1 MMLARQN
8 SCSDRPADGASG
20 TLRSV
25 PQGRRAV
32 LKAALGL
39 GLCFSFFD
47 GAFARGEDPKTA
59 RPQEGDQF
67 VFSSGDRDGQLVTPE
82 YLPLGGPQQLVYPM
96 DPRAKIVRN
105 GSTLNLVA
113 LIRLDPAELAD
124 ETRALAADGVVA
136 YSAICTHQ
144 GCPVSM
150 WQAQAKT
157 LFCACHAAQYDPRDH
172 ARVVDGPA
180 PRRLPMLP
188 IKMVNGVLTVAGG
201 FTGRVGGERP

>member
-8 SCSDRPADGASG
+8 LCCDRPADGASG
-20 TLRSV
+20 TLRTV

-59 RPQEGDQF
+59 HPQEGDQF

-82 YLPLGGPQQLVYPM
+82 YLPLGGPQQLAYPM

-113 LIRLDPAELAD
+113 LVRFDPAELAE

-136 YSAICTHQ
+136 YSAIRTHP
-144 GCPVSM
+144 GSPVPL

-157 LFCACHAAQYDPRDH
+157 LFCACPPAQYHPP
-172 ARVVDGPA
+172 GPA
-180 PRRLPMLP
+180 P
-188 IKMVNGVLTVAGG
+188 V
-201 FTGRVGGERP
+201 VGGAGPRGL

>member
-1 MMLARQN
+1 M
-8 SCSDRPADGASG
+8 G
-20 TLRSV
+20 
-25 PQGRRAV
+25 
-32 LKAALGL
+32 
-39 GLCFSFFD
+39 
-47 GAFARGEDPKTA
+47 
-59 RPQEGDQF
+59 
-67 VFSSGDRDGQLVTPE
+67 
-82 YLPLGGPQQLVYPM
+82 
-96 DPRAKIVRN
+96 PRAKIVRS
-105 GSTLNLVA
+105 GSTRNLVA
-113 LIRLDPAELAD
+113 LARFDPAELAD

-188 IKMVNGVLTVAGG
+188 IKMVNSVLTVAGG
-201 FTGRVGGERP
+201 QHGEAPGRRPIDDPGVIPGVRSEEHTS

>member
-8 SCSDRPADGASG
+8 LCCDRPADGASG
-20 TLRSV
+20 TLRTV

-59 RPQEGDQF
+59 HPQEGDQF

-82 YLPLGGPQQLVYPM
+82 YLPLGGPQRLAYPM

-113 LIRLDPAELAD
+113 LVRFDPAELAD
-124 ETRALAADGVVA
+124 ETRALAADRGGGE
-136 YSAICTHQ
+136 SAVCTPP
-144 GCPVSM
+144 GCPGST
-150 WQAQAKT
+150 WRTQAQTPLSA
-157 LFCACHAAQYDPRDH
+157 
-172 ARVVDGPA
+172 
-180 PRRLPMLP
+180 
-188 IKMVNGVLTVAGG
+188 
-201 FTGRVGGERP
+201 